1 MQPISEARRLLAGR
15 SRGPCPRAF
24 RSKYRRQIDQQQIHR
39 AALEQRPGDGQAL
52 VQGLRRQDDEP
63 LQPDAAGHCLHR
75 VEAPGEIQVRHD
87 RAAGLRFCRETQSE
101 RGLAARG
108 IAVDRNAG
116 QPGHAARP
124 EDRVQ
129 GGKSGGDDAAV
140 IEVGRPLRRPIV
152 ERARRGLERARS
164 ELGFWLERILK
175 RHGREG
181 TDRGRRRCFSRK
193 PRSCRTPASPKVRE
207 SDGDLG

>member
-1 MQPISEARRLLAGR
+1 MVPGDHHLGPLADDVTSEADPRPPGELQPKPDRFAEGAGYGRRQPGRLENDQQTARPTCQRRQPVQPIGKTRRLSTGR
-15 SRGPCPRAF
+15 SRGPCPRVF
-24 RSKYRRQIDQQQIHR
+24 RSKHRRQIDQEQIHR

-63 LQPDAAGHCLHR
+63 LQPDAAGHRLHR
-75 VEAPGEIQVRHD
+75 VEAPGEVQVGHD

-108 IAVDRNAG
+108 IAVDRDAR

-129 GGKSGGDDAAV
+129 GGKSGGDDPAV
-140 IEVGRPLRRPIV
+140 IEVG
-152 ERARRGLERARS
+152 
-164 ELGFWLERILK
+164 
-175 RHGREG
+175 
-181 TDRGRRRCFSRK
+181 
-193 PRSCRTPASPKVRE
+193 
-207 SDGDLG
+207 